1 MQIFTQVIE
10 SGNFTRA
17 AQALGLPRS
26 TISTTVQALEDRLGV
41 QLLQRTTRVVR
52 ATQEGLQFAESARD
66 LIDAVAA
73 AEGQFRHQHEDISGR
88 LRIDMPSRMA
98 RRNVIPHLHDFHA
111 RYPLIDLDISAT
123 DRMIDLIA
131 DGVDAVVRLAEP
143 QDSELICRKIGDV
156 PILTCA
162 GKTYIA
168 RHGMPATPADL
179 GADLGKHLLVNYAP
193 RRPAPAATW
202 EGLDAGR
209 VIRVP
214 MRSYL
219 CVDNA
224 ESYVAGALH
233 DHGLI
238 QVPAHDVAGDIAA
251 GDLIEVLARYRPAPI
266 PVSILFARR
275 RHLAPRLKVFMD
287 WLTQLLRDQGFV
299 RPS

>member
-26 TISTTVQALEDRLGV
+26 TVSTTVQSLEDRLGV

-52 ATQEGLQFAESARD
+52 PTQEGLQFAESARD
-66 LIDAVAA
+66 LIDAMAQ
-73 AEGQFRHQHEDISGR
+73 AEGQFRHQSTEISGR

-98 RRNVIPHLHDFHA
+98 RRMVIPNLHDFHA

-162 GKTYIA
+162 GKGYIA
-168 RHGMPATPADL
+168 RYGMPRVPADL
-179 GADLGKHLLVNYAP
+179 RDHFLVNYAP
-193 RRPAPAATW
+193 RRPAPVAKW
-202 EGLDAGR
+202 DGLEMGR
-209 VIRVP
+209 PISVP

-233 DHGLI
+233 NHGLA
-238 QVPAHDVAGDIAA
+238 QVPAHDVAGDLAE
-251 GDLIEVLARYRPAPI
+251 GHLIEVLAAYRPEPI
-266 PVSILFARR
+266 PISILFARR
-275 RHLAPRLKVFMD
+275 RYLAPRLKVFMG
-287 WLTQLLRDQGFV
+287 WLSDLLRDEGFV
-299 RPS
+299 RAP